1 MTHLD
6 CDILVVGGGLPG
18 LLLARQLGLKSG
30 AKPWRV
36 IVLDGLPAP
45 KPEAVPPWGL
55 RVFAIAPAVEAGLRA
70 AGAWEQLPA
79 GRVGYYR
86 RMHVWQQ
93 ASTADGAGSL
103 DFDAADL
110 GATHLGAIVEHDL
123 LRAVLWELVGG
134 TPGVETCTGELAAV
148 PPVASDGHWL
158 LQLADGRRV
167 TARLVVGADGGAS
180 QVRSLL
186 GAEGPGWT
194 YGQQAIVA
202 HVASERPHAATAWQ
216 CFRTDGPVA
225 LLPLADGRSSIVWSV
240 PDARADALLALPDE
254 DFAAELTAATDGVL
268 GALSLTTPRRAFPL
282 AARHTPHYTGA
293 RFALVGDAA
302 HQVHPLAGQGVNLGL
317 HDALALAARLAEH
330 RVTVPQADPGDRR
343 VLRRYERERKGDNL
357 ATLATIDGL
366 HRLFAASGATVAR
379 AAGLGLGLVDRAPVL
394 KRWLARRA
402 MGAADRARS

>member
-1 MTHLD
+1 VTHLD

-225 LLPLADGRSSIVWSV
+225 LLPLADGHSSIVWSV

-402 MGAADRARS
+402 MGAADSARP

>member
-225 LLPLADGRSSIVWSV
+225 LLPLADGHSSIVWSV